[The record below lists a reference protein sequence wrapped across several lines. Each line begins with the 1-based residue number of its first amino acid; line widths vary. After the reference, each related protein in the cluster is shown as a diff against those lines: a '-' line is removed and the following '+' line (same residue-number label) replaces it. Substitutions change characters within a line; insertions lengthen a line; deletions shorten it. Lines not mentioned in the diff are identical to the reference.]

1 MVELDRKNELEI
13 VQIRGDL
20 RLLAQKVEGIKTNDL
35 RHIQKSIDNI
45 TRILWGVGFLIL
57 GQIVVG
63 IKSLLIGG

>member
-1 MVELDRKNELEI
+1 MVDLDRKNELEI

>member
-35 RHIQKSIDNI
+35 HHIQKSIDNI
-45 TRILWGVGFLIL
+45 TRIL
-57 GQIVVG
+57 
-63 IKSLLIGG
+63 

>member
-1 MVELDRKNELEI
+1 MADLDRKNELEI

-20 RLLAQKVEGIKTNDL
+20 RLLAEKIEAIKNNDL

-57 GQIVVG
+57 GQVLVG
-63 IKSLLIGG
+63 VKSLLIG

>member
-1 MVELDRKNELEI
+1 MADLGRKNELEI

-20 RLLAQKVEGIKTNDL
+20 RLLAEKIEAIKNNDL

-57 GQIVVG
+57 GQILVG
-63 IKSLLIGG
+63 VKSLLIG

>member
-20 RLLAQKVEGIKTNDL
+20 RLLAQKVDGIKTNDL
-35 RHIQKSIDNI
+35 HHIQKSIDNI

>member
-20 RLLAQKVEGIKTNDL
+20 RLLAQKVADIKTNDL
-35 RHIQKSIDNI
+35 HHIQKSIDNI

-57 GQIVVG
+57 GQIIVG

>member
-1 MVELDRKNELEI
+1 MVDLDRKNELEI

-35 RHIQKSIDNI
+35 HHIQKSIDNI

-57 GQIVVG
+57 GQIIVG

>member
-1 MVELDRKNELEI
+1 MVDLDRKNELEI

-20 RLLAQKVEGIKTNDL
+20 KLLAQKVEAIKSNDL
-35 RHIQKSIDNI
+35 HHIQKSIDNI

>member
-1 MVELDRKNELEI
+1 MVDLDRKNELEI

-20 RLLAQKVEGIKTNDL
+20 KLLSEKIESIKTNDL

-57 GQIVVG
+57 GQVLVG
-63 IKSLLIGG
+63 VKSLLIG

>member
-1 MVELDRKNELEI
+1 MADLDRKNELEI

-20 RLLAQKVEGIKTNDL
+20 KLLSAKIESIKTNDL

-57 GQIVVG
+57 GQVLVG
-63 IKSLLIGG
+63 VKSLVIG